1 MKLPSLIVDRVKAG
15 LLRRCEEAGQV
26 MAFAAISLT
35 AIVGI
40 AAFVIDVGSWY
51 QVSRQAQAAADAG
64 ATAAANDLPANP
76 SQASTDA
83 TTYVNKNISGA
94 TTTTVTPYS
103 GDSSRVEVTVQTTA
117 PTYFAKI
124 FGISSVPI
132 TARAVAKRAAGGGKW
147 AVFSHSTTCGT
158 GIITIPGSNQ
168 SIVGGV
174 RSNGALTIPGSNNT
188 LGTTIYGGPNNCSWT
203 SSGSGNTY
211 GGAASPTRDAT
222 NYDWPEPWPTSAAE
236 IATYGITCNF
246 SASSYSWGNNV
257 TIPSGTYCASTQI
270 SIPGS
275 NVTGNVTLIAP
286 KIQLS
291 GSSIHLWPY
300 YSDLLMDHYGNTDFN
315 IAGSTQNF
323 TGTIFVPN
331 ARLGISGSSGSL
343 FNVFLEGD
351 HFSISGSNWSL
362 TGTGPSMGYSGSQ
375 LTE

>member
-1 MKLPSLIVDRVKAG
+1 MKLPSLLVDRIKAG

-35 AIVGI
+35 AIVAI

-51 QVSRQAQAAADAG
+51 QIDRQAQAAADAG

-94 TTTTVTPYS
+94 TTTTVTPYN
-103 GDSSRVEVTVQTTA
+103 SSSSKVEVTVQTSA

-124 FGISSVPI
+124 FGISSVPV
-132 TARAVAKRAAGGGKW
+132 TARAVATRAAGGGKW
-147 AVFSHSTTCGT
+147 AVFSHNTACGT
-158 GIITIPGSNQ
+158 GIITIPGSSQ
-168 SIVGGV
+168 TIVGGV
-174 RSNGALTIPGSNNT
+174 RSNGALTIPGSNNS
-188 LGTTIYGGPNNCSWT
+188 LGTTTYGGPNNCTFS

-257 TIPSGTYCASTQI
+257 TIPSATYCATTQI

-275 NVTGNVTLIAP
+275 SVTGNVTLIAP

-300 YSDLLMDHYGNTDFN
+300 SSDLLMDHYGNTDFN

-323 TGTIFVPN
+323 TGTVFVPN

-375 LTE
+375 LIE